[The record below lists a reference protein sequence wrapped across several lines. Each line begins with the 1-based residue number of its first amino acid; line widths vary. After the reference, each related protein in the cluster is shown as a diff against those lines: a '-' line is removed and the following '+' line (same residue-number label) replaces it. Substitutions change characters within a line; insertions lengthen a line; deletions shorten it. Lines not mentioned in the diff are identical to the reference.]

1 MKGYPA
7 MARTAW
13 RDRIPPPVWQRGAWY
28 ALLGLIALGVA
39 WELWL
44 APLRPGG
51 SLLVL
56 KVVPLSFA
64 LPGVWRGRRYT
75 FMWLSL
81 LLWFYAAEGIERA
94 LTDPAAASRVLG
106 WLELALALC
115 LFVCI
120 AGFLRALRLAGK
132 ANAGD

>member
-1 MKGYPA
+1 MKGKPA
-7 MARTAW
+7 MARTAL
-13 RDRIPPPVWQRGAWY
+13 RDRIPLPVWQRGAWY
-28 ALLGLIALGVA
+28 ALLGLIVLGVA

-51 SLLVL
+51 SLLAL
-56 KVVPLSFA
+56 KVVPLLFA

-81 LLWFYAAEGIERA
+81 LLWFYAAEGIERG
-94 LTDPAAASRVLG
+94 LTDPAAASRALG
-106 WLELALALC
+106 WLELALALL

-120 AGFLRALRLAGK
+120 AGFLRALRVSGK
-132 ANAGD
+132 DHAGD